1 MITELFNPADVRRI
15 LQIPLHLQGFDDF
28 IAWHP
33 NRTGT
38 FSVRSA
44 YHMQWMHRFRG
55 HATMEGHPGVS
66 TPLVVW
72 KTLWKLQVPRKVQIF
87 GWRILRGIIP
97 LRAILANRHIGSN
110 GACPTCNQGV
120 EDIRHLLFLCT
131 NAKELWRRLGVTH
144 IIDRAI
150 HVDRSGS
157 AILNLYC
164 LYETSSS
171 RFIKT

>member
-1 MITELFNPADVRRI
+1 
-15 LQIPLHLQGFDDF
+15 LQGFDDF

-44 YHMQWMHRFRG
+44 YHMQWLHRFRG
-55 HATMEGHPGVS
+55 HATMEGHPGGS
-66 TPLVVW
+66 TPLAVW

-110 GACPTCNQGV
+110 GACPICNQGA
-120 EDIRHLLFLCT
+120 EDIRHLLFRCT
-131 NAKELWRRLGVTH
+131 NAKV
-144 IIDRAI
+144 
-150 HVDRSGS
+150 
-157 AILNLYC
+157 
-164 LYETSSS
+164 
-171 RFIKT
+171 